1 MTKHPKKQR
10 TRPGVLYN
18 LANWLTGGIL
28 GIVCDAF
35 RHFGSASAAEA
46 AASITFYAFFSLFPF
61 LLALIVG
68 GSFVLESEQV
78 QEWVFD
84 VVAKAVPV
92 AERLIERNIQGVLA
106 RRGTVGLIALAS
118 LVWSASSVLTILAR
132 NINRAWP
139 SAETRSFVE
148 NRLMALGMVTGL
160 VALLVISSVSNAV
173 FNVLARFSVPLGG
186 GVSMGETPWWTTLL
200 SAVPRMFLFLALLGL
215 YRWVP
220 NAKVKWSD
228 AFWGALV
235 AAPAGELA
243 TNGFSWYLST
253 GIIKYELVYG
263 SLGTVVALMLWIY
276 IGVLILLFGAHL
288 SAAIT
293 RRRHRKRQ
301 TQVSKTAID

>member
-1 MTKHPKKQR
+1 MVGNSEKGQHTKLE
-10 TRPGVLYN
+10 VLYDLVN
-18 LANWLTGGIL
+18 RLTGGIL

-35 RHFGSASAAEA
+35 QHFGNASAAEA

-78 QEWVFD
+78 QEWVFE
-84 VVAKAVPV
+84 VIARTLPI

-106 RRGTVGLIALAS
+106 RRGAVGLIALVS

-139 SAETRSFVE
+139 RAEIRSFVE
-148 NRLMALGMVTGL
+148 NRLMALGMVAGL
-160 VALLVISSVSNAV
+160 VVLLVISSVSNTV

-186 GVSMGETPWWTTLL
+186 GVVMNETPWWTTLL
-200 SAVPRMFLFLALLGL
+200 SAIPRTFVFFALLGL

-235 AAPAGELA
+235 ATPVGEIA
-243 TNGFSWYLST
+243 TNIFSWYIST

-276 IGVLILLFGAHL
+276 IGILIILFGAHL
-288 SAAIT
+288 AAAVT
-293 RRRHRKRQ
+293 RYRC
-301 TQVSKTAID
+301 SKQQMENSLSV